1 MPVVLPLRVW
11 AFTQMGAIFLILHA
25 CPILRACQGVDV
37 PLGGMRM
44 TAMRKLGLA
53 AQAQVVGSP
62 AVVAVGASGAFRLG
76 RVATRAQGRRMTLQM
91 TMR

>member
-25 CPILRACQGVDV
+25 CPILRACQGLDV

-76 RVATRAQGRRMTLQM
+76 RVAMRAQRRRMTPQM
-91 TMR
+91 TTR

>member
-25 CPILRACQGVDV
+25 CPILHACQGVDV

-53 AQAQVVGSP
+53 AQAQVVGGH
-62 AVVAVGASGAFRLG
+62 AVVEASGAFRLG
-76 RVATRAQGRRMTLQM
+76 RVAMRAQRRRMTPQM
-91 TMR
+91 TTR